1 MSILVTGAAG
11 FIGSHVAQL
20 LLARG
25 ETVIGVDSLNAYYD
39 PTLKR
44 ARLARLE
51 EQPGFAF
58 QQIDISDR
66 EAVFALVD
74 AAPEIEGIVHLA
86 AQAGV
91 RYSLEDPFAYVTAN
105 LMGQV
110 VMLEAARRLPQLRHL
125 VYASSSSVYGES
137 APLPFST
144 EHPADDPVSL
154 YAATKRSD
162 ELIAQSYANLYALPL
177 TGLRI
182 FTVYGPWGR
191 PDMSLF
197 LFTKAVLTGA
207 PIRVFNKGEMKRDFT
222 YIDDLAGGIVLA
234 LDAPPGAGAA
244 STHRIYNLGNSRQE
258 SLMDLIAAVETACG
272 REAKKLFE
280 EMQPG
285 DVTETWAE
293 IGPARRDLGF
303 DPKTTIAE
311 GVPRF
316 VAWFRDYYQL

>member
-11 FIGSHVAQL
+11 FIGHHVAQR

-25 ETVIGVDSLNAYYD
+25 ETVIGVDNLNPYYD
-39 PTLKR
+39 PELKR
-44 ARLARLE
+44 ARLERLAGE
-51 EQPGFAF
+51 AGFSF
-58 QQIDISDR
+58 HELDISDR
-66 EAVFALVD
+66 DAVFALVD
-74 AAPEIEGIVHLA
+74 GAPEIDRIVHLA

-91 RYSLEDPFAYVTAN
+91 RYSLEDPYAYVTAN
-105 LMGQV
+105 VMGQL
-110 VMLEAARRLPQLRHL
+110 VMLEAARRLPELAHL
-125 VYASSSSVYGES
+125 VYASSSSVYGETS
-137 APLPFST
+137 PRPFST

-154 YAATKRSD
+154 YAATKRAD
-162 ELIAQSYANLYALPL
+162 ELMAQSYANLYELPA

-197 LFTKAVLTGA
+197 LFTRAVLAGE
-207 PIRVFNKGEMKRDFT
+207 PIQVFNKGEMARDFT
-222 YIDDLAGGIVLA
+222 YIDDLAEGVVQA
-234 LDAPPGAGAA
+234 LDHPPGEGAP
-244 STHRIYNLGNSRQE
+244 STHRIYNLGNARRE
-258 SLMDLIAAVETACG
+258 SLMDLIAAVERACG
-272 REAKKLFE
+272 REAVKQYV

-285 DVTETWAE
+285 DVTETWAD

>member
-1 MSILVTGAAG
+1 MTILVTGAAG
-11 FIGSHVAQL
+11 FIGSHVARL

-25 ETVIGVDSLNAYYD
+25 EAVIGVDSLNAYYD
-39 PTLKR
+39 PELKR

-51 EQPGFAF
+51 GERGFTF
-58 QQIDISDR
+58 HEIDVSDR
-66 EAVFALVD
+66 AAMLSLAES
-74 AAPEIEGIVHLA
+74 APEIEGIVHLA

-91 RYSLEDPFAYVTAN
+91 RHSLEDPYAYVTAN
-105 LMGQV
+105 VMGQLV
-110 VMLEAARRLPQLRHL
+110 AMEAARRLPALKHL

-137 APLPFST
+137 SPLPFST

-154 YAATKRSD
+154 YAATKRAD
-162 ELIAQSYANLYALPL
+162 ELMAQSYANLHGLPL

-197 LFTKAVLTGA
+197 LFTKAVLAGET
-207 PIRVFNKGEMKRDFT
+207 IRVFNRGRMKRDFT
-222 YIDDLAGGIVLA
+222 YIDDLADGVVRA
-234 LDAPPGAGAA
+234 LDRPPGAGAA
-244 STHRIYNLGNSRQE
+244 SSHRIYNLGNARQE
-258 SLMDLIAAVETACG
+258 SLMDMIAAVEAACG
-272 REAKKLFE
+272 REAIKEFV

-316 VAWFRDYYQL
+316 VAWFRDYYAL

>member
-11 FIGSHVAQL
+11 FIGSHVAQR

-25 ETVIGVDSLNAYYD
+25 ESVIGVDNLNSYYD
-39 PTLKR
+39 PKLKR

-51 EQPGFAF
+51 AEAGFSF
-58 QQIDISDR
+58 RELDISDR
-66 EAVFALVD
+66 EAVFALVEE
-74 AAPEIEGIVHLA
+74 APEITGIVHLA

-91 RYSLEDPFAYVTAN
+91 RYSLEDPYTYVTAN
-105 LMGQV
+105 VMGQL
-110 VMLEAARRLPQLRHL
+110 VMLEAARRLPRLAHM
-125 VYASSSSVYGES
+125 VYASSSSVYGETS
-137 APLPFST
+137 PRPFSI

-154 YAATKRSD
+154 YAATKRAD
-162 ELIAQSYANLYALPL
+162 ELMAQSYANLYALPL

-197 LFTKAVLTGA
+197 IFTEAVLKGEA
-207 PIRVFNKGEMKRDFT
+207 IRVFNRGEMRRDFT
-222 YIDDLAGGIVLA
+222 YVDDLAEGVVKA
-234 LDAPPGAGAA
+234 LDHPPGEGAP
-244 STHRIYNLGNSRQE
+244 SSHRIYNLGNSRQE
-258 SLMDLIAAVETACG
+258 SLMDLIAAVEKACG
-272 REAKKLFE
+272 REAEKIFE
-280 EMQPG
+280 GMQPG

-293 IGPARRDLGF
+293 IGPARRELGF

>member
-11 FIGSHVAQL
+11 FIGSHVCQL

-25 ETVIGVDSLNAYYD
+25 EAVIGVDNLNPYYD
-39 PTLKR
+39 PALKR

-51 EQPGFAF
+51 DQPGFRFAEA
-58 QQIDISDR
+58 DVARR
-66 EAVFALVD
+66 EAIFALVD
-74 AAPEIEGIVHLA
+74 AAPEIDRIVHLA

-91 RYSLEDPFAYVTAN
+91 RYSLEDPFAYVDAN
-105 LMGQV
+105 VMGQL

-137 APLPFST
+137 SPLPFST
-144 EHPADDPVSL
+144 SHPADDPVSL
-154 YAATKRSD
+154 YAATKRAG
-162 ELIAQSYANLYALPL
+162 ELMAQSHANLYGLPL

-197 LFTKAVLTGA
+197 IFTRAVLAGE
-207 PIRVFNKGEMKRDFT
+207 PIQVFNRGEMKRDFT
-222 YIDDLAGGIVLA
+222 YVDDLAEGVVRA
-234 LDAPPGAGAA
+234 LDRPPGAGAA
-244 STHRIYNLGNSRQE
+244 SAHRVYNLGNSRQE
-258 SLMDLIAAVETACG
+258 KLMDLIAAVEAACG
-272 REAKKLFE
+272 REAVKE
-280 EMQPG
+280 YCEMQPG

-303 DPKTTIAE
+303 DPRTTIAE

-316 VAWFRDYYQL
+316 VAWFRDHYQL